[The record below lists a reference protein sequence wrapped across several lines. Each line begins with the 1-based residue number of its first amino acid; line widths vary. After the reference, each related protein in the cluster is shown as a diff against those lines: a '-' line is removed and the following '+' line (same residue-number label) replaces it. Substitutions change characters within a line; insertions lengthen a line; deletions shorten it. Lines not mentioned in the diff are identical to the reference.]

1 MCVCVRVCVWTCV
14 VCAVGSTKFG
24 SFYICIYVFRHVC
37 VCVCVY
43 TGLSN
48 VEILDMFGIE
58 KPVSFQQQATR
69 EAEFFEEAC
78 RSANQSPASSLL
90 CVCVCVCLCVCVCVC
105 VFVCVCM
112 QRAIPRTDVR
122 VCYCVRHH
130 RPCVMLR
137 KPKLTSSERNK
148 NVFLPLPRNTFLSVG
163 AIASSL
169 SLSVTDLNSC
179 KVIAAWAPDLTPFN
193 VAQVT
198 DPISCKAT

>member
-1 MCVCVRVCVWTCV
+1 
-14 VCAVGSTKFG
+14 
-24 SFYICIYVFRHVC
+24 
-37 VCVCVY
+37 
-43 TGLSN
+43 
-48 VEILDMFGIE
+48 MFGIE

-78 RSANQSPASSLL
+78 RSANQSPARSLL
-90 CVCVCVCLCVCVCVC
+90 CVCVCVCLCVFVCVCVC
-105 VFVCVCM
+105 LCVCVCVCM

-137 KPKLTSSERNK
+137 KLKLTSSERNK

-163 AIASSL
+163 AIAPSL

-198 DPISCKAT
+198 DPISCQAT